1 VARVFS
7 AGTWVFENVVFL
19 TAKAITNLPLVIY
32 THVSE
37 LSADIAKADALAIVL
52 ALVTTGFILAYEKF
66 FTSPSSAR

>member
-1 VARVFS
+1 V
-7 AGTWVFENVVFL
+7 
-19 TAKAITNLPLVIY
+19 KILPLVIY

-52 ALVTTGFILAYEKF
+52 TLVTTGVIIAYEKF